1 MRMARLV
8 TASQDPIKA
17 QQDAEALA
25 GLLRRLLVSQGLPTT
40 DMIGPAPA
48 FFARV
53 RSRYRWQILLRS
65 VAPADLLRPIDIP
78 PGWVVDIDPSN
89 IL

>member
-1 MRMARLV
+1 MARLV
-8 TASQDPIKA
+8 TASQDPEKA
-17 QQDAEALA
+17 RRDAGALEARLRQALA
-25 GLLRRLLVSQGLPTT
+25 DQGLPET
-40 DMIGPAPA
+40 DLIGPAPA

-53 RSRYRWQILLRS
+53 RGRYRWQILVRS

-78 PGWVVDIDPSN
+78 PGWIVDVDPST